1 MTIRTRPTVLVFLDS
16 PQRTVETV
24 RPAVLELIT
33 LGRTLG
39 RVDVVTLGAPTV
51 EVLATLGAYGVH
63 LVHQAQVPT
72 SLPES
77 SYRLTSVLASVLATA
92 VRRNDADV
100 LLVPSSFAGK
110 EAAAVAAARLGSG
123 LVVDA
128 SSLAWTGTPGAGDPA
143 PLRIGKR
150 VFAGTWTTVS
160 TVASDPAVVTVRAN
174 TVVAEPA
181 ATATEAVVEPLPVE
195 VETPRVTVVERTLKE
210 RAAGRPALEEAA
222 VVVAGGRGTNGDFGP
237 VDDLADALGAAVG
250 ATRDAVFEGWFD
262 RYIGQTGVTVA
273 PRLYIGAGISGAP
286 HHRGGM
292 QASQVIVAVNNDP
305 EAPIVEQ
312 SDFAVVGDLA
322 DVLPQAAAA
331 IREHKAA
338 RH

>member
-1 MTIRTRPTVLVFLDS
+1 MNTVRTRPTVLVLLDS
-16 PQRTVETV
+16 PTRTVDEV

-39 RVDVVTLGAPTV
+39 RVDVVTLGAPSV
-51 EVLATLGAYGVH
+51 EVLATLGAYGVE
-63 LVHQAQVPT
+63 LVHQAQLPT
-72 SLPES
+72 SVPES
-77 SYRLTSVLASVLATA
+77 SFHLTSVLAAVLTTA

-110 EAAAVAAARLGSG
+110 EAAAVTAAHLGSG

-128 SSLAWTGTPGAGDPA
+128 SALEWTTTDGGGEA

-150 VFAGTWTTVS
+150 VFAGTWDTVS
-160 TVASDPAVVTVRAN
+160 TVASDPAVVTIRAN
-174 TVVAEPA
+174 AVVAEPA
-181 ATATEAVVEPLPVE
+181 ESAGHATVEPLPVE
-195 VETPRVTVVERTLKE
+195 VHAPAVTVVERRLKE
-210 RAAGRPALEEAA
+210 RTVGRPTLEEAA

-237 VDDLADALGAAVG
+237 VNELAEALGAAVG

-292 QASQVIVAVNNDP
+292 QASQVVVSVNNDP
-305 EAPIVEQ
+305 EAPIFEI

-322 DVLPQAAAA
+322 DVLSQAAAV

-338 RH
+338 TD

>member
-1 MTIRTRPTVLVFLDS
+1 MTRPTVLVLLDS
-16 PQRTVETV
+16 PSRTVDEV

-39 RVDVVTLGAPTV
+39 RVDVVTLGAPSV
-51 EVLATLGAYGVH
+51 EVLATLGAYGVE
-63 LVHQAQVPT
+63 LVHQAQLPT
-72 SLPES
+72 SLPEQS
-77 SYRLTSVLASVLATA
+77 FRLTSVLAAVLATA

-110 EAAAVAAARLGSG
+110 EAAAVAAARLRSG

-128 SSLAWTGTPGAGDPA
+128 ATLSWTDGAA

-150 VFAGTWTTVS
+150 VFAGTWDTVS

-174 TVVAEPA
+174 AVVAEPA
-181 ATATEAVVEPLPVE
+181 AVATSATVEPLPVE
-195 VETPRVTVVERTLKE
+195 VPAPQVTVVERTLKE
-210 RAAGRPALEEAA
+210 RTVGRPTLEEAA
-222 VVVAGGRGTNGDFGP
+222 VVVAGGRGTNGDFGA
-237 VDDLADALGAAVG
+237 VNELAEALGAAVG
-250 ATRDAVFEGWFD
+250 ATRDVVFEGWFD

-292 QASQVIVAVNNDP
+292 QASQVVVSVNNDP
-305 EAPIVEQ
+305 EAPIFEI

-338 RH
+338 QG

>member
-1 MTIRTRPTVLVFLDS
+1 MTRPTVLVLLDS
-16 PQRTVETV
+16 PTRTVDEV

-33 LGRTLG
+33 IGRNLG
-39 RVDVVTLGAPTV
+39 RVDVVTLGAPSV
-51 EVLATLGAYGVH
+51 EVLATLGAYGVE
-63 LVHQAQVPT
+63 LVHQAQLPT
-72 SLPES
+72 SLPEQS
-77 SYRLTSVLASVLATA
+77 FHLTSVLASVLTTA

-110 EAAAVAAARLGSG
+110 EAAAVTAARLGSG

-128 SSLAWTGTPGAGDPA
+128 ATLAWSEGGIA

-150 VFAGTWTTVS
+150 VFAGTWDTVS

-174 TVVAEPA
+174 AVAAEPA
-181 ATATEAVVEPLPVE
+181 ETATAATVEPLPVE
-195 VETPRVTVVERTLKE
+195 VHTPQVTVVERTPKE
-210 RAAGRPALEEAA
+210 RTVGRPTLEEAA

-237 VDDLADALGAAVG
+237 VNELAEALGAAVG
-250 ATRDAVFEGWFD
+250 ATRDVVFEGWFD

-292 QASQVIVAVNNDP
+292 QASQVVVSVNNDP
-305 EAPIVEQ
+305 EAPIFEI

-331 IREHKAA
+331 IRAHKESQG
-338 RH
+338 